1 MARVQHNSF
10 VHKAK
15 VVFCNYILGSLLY
28 NKLTIQNKNDDHLKR
43 TQFFCSFKYYEI
55 DMWQCNLDTTKIIL
69 WKTEVTNK

>member
-28 NKLTIQNKNDDHLKR
+28 NKLTTQNKNDGYPKR
-43 TQFFCSFKYYEI
+43 TKNFVHWN
-55 DMWQCNLDTTKIIL
+55 DMKLICDNIL
-69 WKTEVTNK
+69 YLQ

>member
-28 NKLTIQNKNDDHLKR
+28 NKLTTQNRNDGYLKGIN
-43 TQFFCSFKYYEI
+43 FFAHWNI
-55 DMWQCNLDTTKIIL
+55 DNY
-69 WKTEVTNK
+69 

>member
-28 NKLTIQNKNDDHLKR
+28 NKLTTQNKNDGYLKR
-43 TQFFCSFKYYEI
+43 TKNFAHSNVMKLICDNVHYLQ
-55 DMWQCNLDTTKIIL
+55 
-69 WKTEVTNK
+69 

>member
-28 NKLTIQNKNDDHLKR
+28 NKLTLQNKNNYHLKR
-43 TQFFCSFKYYEI
+43 TLFVAHWNVMKLICDNI
-55 DMWQCNLDTTKIIL
+55 
-69 WKTEVTNK
+69 WKQK